1 MRKKVVALFLSIMAL
16 MGVRSPLVW
25 DIMYMMVLRWEINNM
40 QVGSHQ
46 YLVMMSDSQSMSLI
60 KNNLLVMVLIQQLQI
75 FLNSGIFIVRSKNAN
90 FLSQ

>member
-1 MRKKVVALFLSIMAL
+1 